1 MHRLSVDNKKKTRY
15 TEKQSSIQNLPWLLN
30 DWDRIISK
38 HKMKYWKLHVTVD
51 NRRQLPQKL
60 GITTIILKSSEM
72 CWIDSKTF
80 PWNQKNKI
88 IDTPI
93 TRWRLLQS
101 GGIKL
106 TGIRSKQLTQTTCQ
120 QRGEKYDSAPIS
132 NSIRKYKKPLN
143 LENEQLKKTGKDRVE
158 QKRT

>member
-1 MHRLSVDNKKKTRY
+1 
-15 TEKQSSIQNLPWLLN
+15 
-30 DWDRIISK
+30 
-38 HKMKYWKLHVTVD
+38 
-51 NRRQLPQKL
+51 
-60 GITTIILKSSEM
+60 M

>member
-101 GGIKL
+101 DGIKL